1 MNIYILILI
10 IKKKVINMQD
20 EPQFIDSIP
29 RTISRSTWNDVF
41 INKLILKTTYFTCQN
56 NPNYFNLI
64 CKNAT
69 NAANEAALWA
79 EYAHE
84 VCLQDV
90 NKVLCKHKMLVR
102 IAMHTATKAVQ
113 AAHLAVKEAD
123 EIVATALA
131 TALLDHQFGK
141 NTLTYSKHH
150 DMSTARLLAR
160 MDSLISAVR
169 QSSLN
174 DPFAKIPSPD
184 FKEDID
190 FENLLSPAEIKNI
203 MSEI

>member
-1 MNIYILILI
+1 MNNYILMLI

-69 NAANEAALWA
+69 NAATEAALCA
-79 EYAHE
+79 GYAHKM
-84 VCLQDV
+84 CLEDV
-90 NKVLCKHKMLVR
+90 NYEIKKQIKIYRRSCYDACK
-102 IAMHTATKAVQ
+102 IATKAVQ
-113 AAHLAVKEAD
+113 AAQLAVKEAE
-123 EIVATALA
+123 EIVATAL
-131 TALLDHQFGK
+131 LDQQFGK

-150 DMSTARLLAR
+150 DISTARLLAR

-169 QSSLN
+169 QSSLS